1 MAPTQASIS
10 HERGRGSSVTKRY
23 FTPQEV
29 NERIPELGRIIA
41 YLRRLD
47 GEFQEK
53 LSLLKQA
60 KVEAHKGGGQP
71 EGDPFM
77 AAEAELEFLRLLLQA
92 QFTQVKELGGEVKQG
107 FLVDFL
113 GQIDGQEVLLC
124 WQPGETEVRHYHGL
138 NEGFLGRRPIP
149 PALLNPSEP

>member
-1 MAPTQASIS
+1 MS
-10 HERGRGSSVTKRY
+10 KRY

-29 NERIPELGRIIA
+29 NERIPELSRLIA

-53 LSLLKQA
+53 LSQLKQA
-60 KVEAHKGGGQP
+60 KVEAHRVGQP

-77 AAEAELEFLRLLLQA
+77 AAEAELEFLRILQQA
-92 QFTQVKELGGEVKQG
+92 QFTHVKELGGEVKQG

-138 NEGFLGRRPIP
+138 EEGFMGRRPIP
-149 PALLNPSEP
+149 PALLHPTKPQES

>member
-1 MAPTQASIS
+1 M
-10 HERGRGSSVTKRY
+10 TKRY

-29 NERIPELGRIIA
+29 NGLIPDLSRLIA
-41 YLRRLD
+41 YIRRLD

-53 LSLLKQA
+53 LSMLKQA
-60 KVEAHKGGGQP
+60 KVEAHRTGQP

-77 AAEAELEFLRLLLQA
+77 GAEAELEFLRLLLQA
-92 QFTQVKELGGEVKQG
+92 QFTQVKEMGGEVKQG

-113 GQIDGQEVLLC
+113 GLIDDQEVLLC

-138 NEGFLGRRPIP
+138 DEGFLGRRPIP
-149 PALLNPSEP
+149 PALLNPSNPAES

>member
-1 MAPTQASIS
+1 M
-10 HERGRGSSVTKRY
+10 RGDGDLVTKRY
-23 FTPQEV
+23 YTPQEV
-29 NERIPELGRIIA
+29 NERIPDLSRVIA

-60 KVEAHKGGGQP
+60 KVEAHRIGQP

-77 AAEAELEFLRLLLQA
+77 GAEAELEFLRLLLQA
-92 QFTQVKELGGEVKQG
+92 QFAQVKEMGGEVKQG
-107 FLVDFL
+107 FLVDFP

-138 NEGFLGRRPIP
+138 DEGFLGRRPIP
-149 PALLNPSEP
+149 PALLNPGQNNEV

>member
-1 MAPTQASIS
+1 M
-10 HERGRGSSVTKRY
+10 TKRY

-29 NERIPELGRIIA
+29 NELIPDLSRLIA

-53 LSLLKQA
+53 LSMLKQA
-60 KVEAHKGGGQP
+60 KVEAHRSGQT

-92 QFTQVKELGGEVKQG
+92 QFTQVKEMGGEVKQG
-107 FLVDFL
+107 FLVDFPGL
-113 GQIDGQEVLLC
+113 IDEKEVLLC
-124 WQPGETEVRHYHGL
+124 WQPGETEVRHYHEL
-138 NEGFLGRRPIP
+138 HEGFLGRRPIP
-149 PALLNPSEP
+149 PALLKPSNPAE

>member
-1 MAPTQASIS
+1 MS
-10 HERGRGSSVTKRY
+10 KRY
-23 FTPQEV
+23 FTPREV
-29 NERIPELGRIIA
+29 NELIPDLSRLIA

-53 LSLLKQA
+53 LSMLKQA
-60 KVEAHKGGGQP
+60 KVEAHRGGQP

-107 FLVDFL
+107 FLVDFPGL
-113 GQIDGQEVLLC
+113 IDGQEVLLC
-124 WQPGETEVRHYHGL
+124 WQPGESEVRHYHGL
-138 NEGFLGRRPIP
+138 DEGFLGRRPIP
-149 PALLNPSEP
+149 PALLNPSNPAES

>member
-1 MAPTQASIS
+1 M
-10 HERGRGSSVTKRY
+10 TKRT

-29 NERIPELGRIIA
+29 NELIPDLSRLIA

-53 LSLLKQA
+53 LSMLKQV
-60 KVEAHKGGGQP
+60 KVEAHRNGQA

-107 FLVDFL
+107 FLVDFPGL
-113 GQIDGQEVLLC
+113 IDGKEVLLC
-124 WQPGETEVRHYHGL
+124 WQPGETEVRHYHEL

-149 PALLNPSEP
+149 PALLNPSNQTGPSGQELG